1 MISNIMGLVPEDE
14 EPERPTIFGDLR
26 KKLVDEFAS
35 EIHGVSDNFE
45 RLKVFLRV
53 RPFTPEEINAQ
64 KRSCLTIEDDHYV
77 TAIAPKESNSFKNST
92 HCSSKS
98 IQKFKFSK
106 IFKENS
112 DQLDFYNGTVKSLV
126 EDFLVGQNCLVFAYG
141 VTNAGKTYTVQGN
154 PQNPGVLPRTL
165 ETIFNHV
172 NGKQWRG
179 LDLKPKMF
187 LDVIKLSPR
196 SEHEEKNKKDLL
208 LRLASFDDS
217 DSSSLLIDSGRES
230 CPLEVT
236 ERSQESDLNDEELLH
251 STYLSETAYGDQIKY
266 SVWVSF
272 AEVYNEQVFDLFE
285 VPNLKKR
292 SLLKLGEDK
301 HGNPYIRGLTEVNVT
316 SAEEALKLL
325 TIGQKNLRK
334 AATKLNHNSSRSH
347 CIFNIKLLRVVNRE
361 NPSVAKVTMLSL
373 CDLAGS
379 ERACKTNSTGD
390 RLKEAGNINTSLMT
404 LGRCIETMRSNQ
416 LRKDIPPRMI
426 PYRDSKLTRLFQGF
440 FSGRGKAV
448 MIVNVNKCST
458 LFDET
463 FQVFKFSA
471 IAKQVVIQQKAE
483 KPVTIT
489 ISPVLPVKAL
499 SHMER
504 ASIPWADDV
513 KEISHANYSNRLSIA
528 NETMEDEDI
537 TEREK
542 GLLDII
548 DNCKKAIAN
557 LKESLAKEKKE
568 RMLDEIKF
576 RDEITKELME
586 QFVAIEKNYSEKIQ
600 DSQLKAEDATDSK
613 ITKMLETL
621 NPAKKRSHDE
631 VEPEEEMVPLHVL
644 QESQKKIAQCE
655 LQIQQLTQRLES
667 TKKQMRRMTTDNSKL
682 VCENTC
688 LQFQVSDMLQVPVP
702 QTVGQ
707 GEVVSDNLEQANVL
721 SKLTTMLK
729 STQEKLKEK
738 QNEVCDLEEQLQE
751 AGETFH
757 HNHEEIEELK
767 KMVEQLK
774 ETNKKPAECEVC
786 KARSENTWQLKPEL
800 KNQAGTANGVRS
812 LRSHRDSLYRGQAA
826 NTAVTQKEKDGGTK
840 QRSPWFSCMG
850 IGAGKK
856 RKSNVPDLLRG
867 TRNAVSQY
875 RLRDMVV
882 EKADESRVLRVM
894 LNNTRGLVP
903 TPTKTSLL
911 RSKKFPS
918 SKDLNS
924 ENASSSPVTSLHAGG
939 TRFGKG
945 GKKKDASPGVKRRML
960 APICTNLI
968 GDKKL
973 KGRRRSSLVCSKR
986 SSVSFSKRYNLRS
999 KN

>member
-1 MISNIMGLVPEDE
+1 
-14 EPERPTIFGDLR
+14 
-26 KKLVDEFAS
+26 
-35 EIHGVSDNFE
+35 
-45 RLKVFLRV
+45 
-53 RPFTPEEINAQ
+53 
-64 KRSCLTIEDDHYV
+64 
-77 TAIAPKESNSFKNST
+77 
-92 HCSSKS
+92 
-98 IQKFKFSK
+98 
-106 IFKENS
+106 
-112 DQLDFYNGTVKSLV
+112 
-126 EDFLVGQNCLVFAYG
+126 
-141 VTNAGKTYTVQGN
+141 
-154 PQNPGVLPRTL
+154 
-165 ETIFNHV
+165 
-172 NGKQWRG
+172 
-179 LDLKPKMF
+179 MF

-196 SEHEEKNKKDLL
+196 SEHEEKSKKDLL
-208 LRLASFDDS
+208 LRMASFD
-217 DSSSLLIDSGRES
+217 
-230 CPLEVT
+230 
-236 ERSQESDLNDEELLH
+236 
-251 STYLSETAYGDQIKY
+251 
-266 SVWVSF
+266 
-272 AEVYNEQVFDLFE
+272 

-334 AATKLNHNSSRSH
+334 AATKLNHNSSR
-347 CIFNIKLLRVVNRE
+347 R
-361 NPSVAKVTMLSL
+361 
-373 CDLAGS
+373 
-379 ERACKTNSTGD
+379 
-390 RLKEAGNINTSLMT
+390 
-404 LGRCIETMRSNQ
+404 
-416 LRKDIPPRMI
+416 DIPPRMI

-463 FQVFKFSA
+463 LQVFKFSA
-471 IAKQVVIQQKAE
+471 IAKQ
-483 KPVTIT
+483 
-489 ISPVLPVKAL
+489 
-499 SHMER
+499 
-504 ASIPWADDV
+504 
-513 KEISHANYSNRLSIA
+513 
-528 NETMEDEDI
+528 
-537 TEREK
+537 

-586 QFVAIEKNYSEKIQ
+586 QFVAIEKNYTEKIQ
-600 DSQLKAEDATDSK
+600 DSQLKAEDATDNK

-631 VEPEEEMVPLHVL
+631 MEPEEEMVPLHVL
-644 QESQKKIAQCE
+644 QESQKKIA
-655 LQIQQLTQRLES
+655 
-667 TKKQMRRMTTDNSKL
+667 
-682 VCENTC
+682 
-688 LQFQVSDMLQVPVP
+688 
-702 QTVGQ
+702 
-707 GEVVSDNLEQANVL
+707 
-721 SKLTTMLK
+721 
-729 STQEKLKEK
+729 
-738 QNEVCDLEEQLQE
+738 
-751 AGETFH
+751 
-757 HNHEEIEELK
+757 
-767 KMVEQLK
+767 
-774 ETNKKPAECEVC
+774 KPAECEVC
-786 KARSENTWQLKPEL
+786 QARSENTWQLKPEL

-812 LRSHRDSLYRGQAA
+812 LRSHRDSLHRGQAA
-826 NTAVTQKEKDGGTK
+826 NTAVTRKEKDGGTK

-867 TRNAVSQY
+867 TKNAVSQY

-924 ENASSSPVTSLHAGG
+924 ENASSSPVMSLQADVS
-939 TRFGKG
+939 RLGKG

-986 SSVSFSKRYNLRS
+986 NSVSFSKRYNLRS